1 MWKPKR
7 WFWKITKSSNSFHLL
22 NKKKTFQNSPK
33 QGVHANNHSFICSLL
48 KFVSLGVLQ
57 VLYYRSPYTGLS
69 NTLLIKI
76 STEIS
81 CTYKQEGLNL
91 ISCVFSNTFQKI
103 YRLCLVNKLDILV
116 SPGVL
121 RIYGT
126 FSYCNCIPANMEVSL
141 PSSMP
146 VIISLY
152 LPNTWSS
159 GEVKPWNIVTWK
171 KLVPTKRH
179 REQPAVWK

>member
-103 YRLCLVNKLDILV
+103 YRLCLVNKLDILI
-116 SPGVL
+116 SPGIL

-126 FSYCNCIPANMEVSL
+126 FSYATAFLQIWKCLFHLPCQWSYLFTFLIPGLLEKLSL
-141 PSSMP
+141 GTSWPEK
-146 VIISLY
+146 
-152 LPNTWSS
+152 N
-159 GEVKPWNIVTWK
+159 
-171 KLVPTKRH
+171 
-179 REQPAVWK
+179 